1 MNSSL
6 TQLKSAM
13 ARRGRQAAPLR
24 LFFRNDDVDEAEAT
38 LRRLLG
44 LFLER
49 ETPINLGVIPGR
61 LTAECAE
68 LLARSVSAA
77 PALVE
82 LDQHGWRHL
91 NHEREGRKCEFGPSR
106 TYAEQLADIA
116 RGQAQM
122 TEAFGPNWFPVFIPP
137 WNRCTEETHRAI
149 DQLGFRAL
157 SAKQGDFVVTGYRFK
172 EISITLDLY
181 RWKGGARLKSPEEI
195 VDDLIAQLSR
205 QQMVGVM
212 LHHKMMDEQ
221 AFSFLG
227 SLLDTLAGRL
237 AVRFHT
243 FQSLLRLSDEAPRRA
258 V

>member
-1 MNSSL
+1 
-6 TQLKSAM
+6 M
-13 ARRGRQAAPLR
+13 ARRGRQVEPLR
-24 LFFRNDDVDEAEAT
+24 LFFRNDDVDEDEST
-38 LRRLLG
+38 LRRLLE

-49 ETPINLGVIPGR
+49 EKPINLGVIPGR

-82 LDQHGWRHL
+82 LNQHGWRHL
-91 NHEREGRKCEFGPSR
+91 NHERDGRKCEFGPSR
-106 TYAEQLADIA
+106 TYAEQLTDIA
-116 RGQAQM
+116 RGQARM

-137 WNRCTEETHRAI
+137 WNRCAEETYHAI

-157 SAKQGDFVVTGYRFK
+157 SAKQGDSVMTAYRFK

-181 RWKGGARLKSPEEI
+181 LWKGGARLKSPEEI
-195 VDDLIAQLSR
+195 VGDLIAQLSR
-205 QQMVGVM
+205 QQPIGVM
-212 LHHKMMDEQ
+212 LHHKIMDEQ

-227 SLLDTLAGRL
+227 SLLDALAGRP
-237 AVRFHT
+237 AVGFHT
-243 FQSLLRLSDEAPRRA
+243 FQSLLRLSDEAPQIA